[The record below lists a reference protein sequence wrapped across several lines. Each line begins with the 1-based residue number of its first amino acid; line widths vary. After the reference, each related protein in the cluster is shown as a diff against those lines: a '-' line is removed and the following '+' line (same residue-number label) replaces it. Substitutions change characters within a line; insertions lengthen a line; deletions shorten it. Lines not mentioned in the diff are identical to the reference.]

1 MSNFPC
7 LPCGANAGR
16 EQGAT
21 YAPGAN
27 HQVDLCAAGHRKDN
41 TDAAEIRSF
50 RRGGIIN
57 RFLMESVAPARYL
70 RITGHAQHGQPM
82 RPSLN
87 LENQMALLWRTF
99 WERSHAA

>member
-1 MSNFPC
+1 M
-7 LPCGANAGR
+7 LPEPITRSTVALRGIG
-16 EQGAT
+16 
-21 YAPGAN
+21 Y
-27 HQVDLCAAGHRKDN
+27 KDD

-70 RITGHAQHGQPM
+70 RITGRTQHGQSM

>member
-1 MSNFPC
+1 M
-7 LPCGANAGR
+7 LPEPITRSTVALRGIG
-16 EQGAT
+16 
-21 YAPGAN
+21 Y
-27 HQVDLCAAGHRKDN
+27 KDN
-41 TDAAEIRSF
+41 TDAAEIRSL
-50 RRGGIIN
+50 RGGEIIN

-70 RITGHAQHGQPM
+70 RIAGHTQHRQPM

>member
-1 MSNFPC
+1 M
-7 LPCGANAGR
+7 LPEAITR
-16 EQGAT
+16 ST
-21 YAPGAN
+21 VAPRGI
-27 HQVDLCAAGHRKDN
+27 GYKDN

-57 RFLMESVAPARYL
+57 HFLMESVAPARYL
-70 RITGHAQHGQPM
+70 RITGHTQHGQPVRPQHGQPV

-87 LENQMALLWRTF
+87 LENQMAQLWRTF

>member
-1 MSNFPC
+1 M
-7 LPCGANAGR
+7 LPEPVTRSTVALRGIG
-16 EQGAT
+16 
-21 YAPGAN
+21 Y
-27 HQVDLCAAGHRKDN
+27 KDN

-70 RITGHAQHGQPM
+70 RITGHTQHGKSM
-82 RPSLN
+82 LPSLN

-99 WERSHAA
+99 WERPHAA